1 MNKSVD
7 DHEFQQSAQ
16 EAIQELRTVRDLI
29 RWGATCF
36 AAAGLTFGHG
46 IDNPWDEAT
55 HLTLHS
61 LHLPPLVPDR
71 IGNARLTNS
80 ERKRIIELFSQR
92 IRERR
97 PAAYLTQ
104 EAWFAGLPFYVDERV
119 LIPRSPIA
127 ELIEKEFSP
136 WITEQSIGRILD
148 IGTGSGCIAIACALT
163 FPGVEVDA
171 VDISADALAVA
182 QINVARHAVN
192 DQVRLIQS
200 DLYQKLDQTCYDL
213 IVSNPPYVS
222 EAHLEKL
229 PSEYQHEPAIGLAG
243 GEDGLDTILR
253 LLQGA
258 DSHLNPEG
266 VLIVEVGDTAPILER
281 YLPDVP
287 FMWLDFERGGDGVFL
302 LTAEQVHNY
311 RRHFN

>member
-1 MNKSVD
+1 MNKED
-7 DHEFQQSAQ
+7 DAFQQSAQ
-16 EAIQELRTVRDLI
+16 EAILELRTVRDLI
-29 RWGATCF
+29 RWGASYF

-46 IDNPWDEAT
+46 MDNSWDEAT

-61 LHLPPLVPDR
+61 LNLPPLVSDR
-71 IGNARLTNS
+71 IGNSRLTTS
-80 ERKRIIELFSQR
+80 ERRQIIELFARR

-127 ELIEKEFSP
+127 ELIEKDFSP
-136 WITEQSIGRILD
+136 WISEERIGRILD

-182 QINVARHAVN
+182 KINLERHALT
-192 DQVRLIQS
+192 DQVQLIQS
-200 DLYQKLDQTCYDL
+200 DLYHELGETCYDL
-213 IVSNPPYVS
+213 IISNPPYVARAQLP
-222 EAHLEKL
+222 EL
-229 PSEYQHEPAIGLAG
+229 PSEYRHEPEIGLSG
-243 GEDGLDTILR
+243 GEDGLETVLRILD
-253 LLQGA
+253 GA
-258 DSHLNPEG
+258 DQHLNPEG
-266 VLIVEVGDTAPILER
+266 VLIVEVGDSASTLER
-281 YLPDVP
+281 YLPEVP